1 MNALDS
7 RQVGSGYELKDELA
21 RSCLPSASW
30 DWNFKL
36 AWVNSI
42 CVLFLLIGIAGA
54 RRGVISIKNVP
65 PIQEIVPLVVM
76 PQILPPQVA
85 FPQKREQPQEQS
97 EQSRVFVALPTAPN
111 INFSVPTVGTLVGS
125 AALASA
131 PPLNPLATPEQI
143 GSVGNTGAGGE
154 RPQPPYPQLAMETGE
169 QGTIVLL
176 LGGDEEGN
184 VVSVDVKESS
194 GFPFLD
200 HATAEFIKTHWHL
213 PTNSGTRLF
222 QTSIIYKLQINY

>member
-1 MNALDS
+1 MNALDT
-7 RQVGSGYELKDELA
+7 RQVSPGCELKNELA
-21 RSCLPSASW
+21 RLCLPSAR
-30 DWNFKL
+30 DDGNFKP

-42 CVLFLLIGIAGA
+42 CILFLLIGIAGA

-65 PIQEIVPLVVM
+65 PIREIVPIVVM
-76 PQILPPQVA
+76 PQTLPPQVA
-85 FPQKREQPQEQS
+85 VPQKREQPQEES
-97 EQSRVFVALPTAPN
+97 EQSRVFVTLPTAPN
-111 INFSVPTVGTLVGS
+111 INFSVPTIGTLVGS

-131 PPLNPLATPEQI
+131 PPLNPLAAPEQI
-143 GSVGNTGAGGE
+143 GAVGNTGAGGE
-154 RPQPPYPQLAMETGE
+154 RPQPPYPQLAMQTGE

-176 LGGDEEGN
+176 LGGDGDGN

-213 PTNSGTRLF
+213 PTNTGTRLF
-222 QTSIIYKLQINY
+222 QTSITYKLQINY